1 VFPAAE
7 ARIPV
12 TINDAIGFALDH
24 PTLVSSGGFFLSGL
38 LLGYLVGRRGR
49 RASGN
54 VAAGRRIEP
63 RF

>member
-1 VFPAAE
+1 
-7 ARIPV
+7 V

-38 LLGYLVGRRGR
+38 LLGYLAGRRGR
-49 RASGN
+49 RARDVG
-54 VAAGRRIEP
+54 ATGRRIEP